1 MRAKRCVDVHQWRLQ
16 SHIFQK
22 FNHLKCGCAS
32 WRDSDPSNTHPSIL
46 RLMMTRRT
54 LLHAVGTLLM
64 AEMFSAVTLLA
75 RLLGF
80 LVNQKNLEPFFC
92 LSTWDRHLAD
102 TSLFIHLIHQRCP
115 ARSINTLLAKVFLDE
130 KSPLLVS
137 TTGISESN

>member
-1 MRAKRCVDVHQWRLQ
+1 
-16 SHIFQK
+16 
-22 FNHLKCGCAS
+22 
-32 WRDSDPSNTHPSIL
+32 
-46 RLMMTRRT
+46 MMTRRA
-54 LLHAVGTLLM
+54 LLHAVETFLM
-64 AEMFSAVTLLA
+64 AEMFCAVTLLA

-80 LVNQKNLEPFFC
+80 LVDQKKPRALFC